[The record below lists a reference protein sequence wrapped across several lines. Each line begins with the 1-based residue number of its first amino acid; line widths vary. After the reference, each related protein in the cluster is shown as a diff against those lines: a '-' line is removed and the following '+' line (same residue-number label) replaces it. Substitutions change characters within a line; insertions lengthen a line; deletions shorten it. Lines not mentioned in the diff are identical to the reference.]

1 MSEFRYKVNFEAAPI
16 MKTST
21 DGGRTTI
28 SETIYCDDI
37 NVRTINGVPY
47 LVDFM
52 DENGE
57 VFSVNFEKFV
67 SAERVSKDNDK

>member
-16 MKTST
+16 MKTSS
-21 DGGRTTI
+21 DGRTTI
-28 SETIYCDDI
+28 SETVYCNDI

-47 LVDFM
+47 LVDFL
-52 DENGE
+52 DDDGE

-67 SAERVSKDNDK
+67 SAERVSKDNDN